1 MNTDH
6 SRRFVAY
13 EDLGESPNIVVD
25 GAGNAATAITL
36 SHWPKSGTP
45 QALKADTSTEIVFN
59 YLAAP
64 QFHVTAAAVS
74 NNHFDEDGLAGLYAL
89 IEPVAAAEMR
99 DLVVSVAEAGDFS
112 TCRDRQ
118 AARIAF
124 TISAFADPLRSPLDR
139 TIFKLPYA
147 EQCAALYRELLPRFG
162 EMLAHPG
169 RFRKYWEAE
178 DRYLTDSEQALRRGE
193 VTIEELPE
201 VDLAILRLAGEPTGQ
216 ATEPLTWPCE
226 GTCHRMAVYNAT
238 GCNRVLVQQGRRYA
252 FVYRYESWVQFISRP
267 PPPRVDLA
275 LLAEALS
282 ADEPGAARWVFDGV
296 SEITPRMTLSGAS
309 ESAITPAAF
318 AARLAEF
325 LATAPPAW
333 DPYDPD

>member
-1 MNTDH
+1 MDTDH

-13 EDLGESPNIVVD
+13 EDLGQTPNIVVD

-45 QALKADTSTEIVFN
+45 QALKADSSTEIVFN

-64 QFHVTAAAVS
+64 QFHVAAAAVS

-89 IEPVAAAEMR
+89 VEPDAAAEMR
-99 DLVVSVAEAGDFS
+99 DLVIAVAEAGDFS

-124 TISAFADPLRSPLDR
+124 TISAFADPLQSPLDQA
-139 TIFKLPYA
+139 IFDLPYA
-147 EQCAALYRELLPRFG
+147 ERCAALYRELLPRLG
-162 EMLAHPG
+162 EMLTHPD

-178 DRYLTDSEQALRRGE
+178 DRYLTDSEHALWRGD

-201 VDLAILRLAGEPTGQ
+201 VDLAILRIAGEPARQPTD
-216 ATEPLTWPCE
+216 PFTWPAAE
-226 GTCHRMAVYNAT
+226 TCHRMAVYNAT
-238 GCNRVLVQQGRRYA
+238 ACNRVLVQQGSRYA
-252 FVYRYESWVQFISRP
+252 FVYRYESWVQYISRP

-275 LLAEALS
+275 PLAEALS
-282 ADEPGAARWVFDGV
+282 ADEPATARWVFDGV
-296 SEITPRMTLSGAS
+296 SEITPRMTLSGAP
-309 ESAITPAAF
+309 ESAIAPAAF
-318 AARLAEF
+318 TARLTEF
-325 LATAPPAW
+325 LAAAPPAW
-333 DPYDPD
+333 DPFDPD